1 MNIHLD
7 RTARFSRIRA
17 EMARHGIDVLVGTRS
32 GTVNYIAGAYLP
44 WRSLVV
50 FPRDGEPAV
59 FTFLLDLAR
68 IKHESWIADIVPY
81 VPRPG
86 GDLWELAISLLHARG
101 LDQGTIG
108 IELGHSIRTN
118 QGFLTATE
126 YDLLRAGLPRAKFV
140 NALPVIDRAA
150 FIKEPGEIALMRQA
164 AAMADS
170 AIASVRDQIEV
181 GMTETM
187 VAGIGE
193 LELRRLGS
201 EYHWAVTGGSEV
213 ASGYR
218 AAWPFCGTTPPSQ
231 KIIQAGE
238 NVIVD
243 FHPCYRG
250 YLSDLGHNL
259 FMGEMTSDQRKLAD
273 AFGDAAHVL
282 VDAMTVGNTV
292 RDVCRAVTACLE
304 KSGYLPHAI
313 PMYGHGLG
321 MIGNEWYA
329 AVVDNEE
336 FGPVV
341 LEENVVE
348 VAFLCITIP
357 GVAGFRME
365 CPVLATR
372 HGGEMLNSTPLRP
385 TVLPLD

>member
-1 MNIHLD
+1 LNIHLD
-7 RTARFSRIRA
+7 KAARFARIRA
-17 EMARHGIDVLVGTRS
+17 QMAEQDLDVLIGTRS

-50 FPRDGEPAV
+50 FSRDGHEAV
-59 FTFLLDLAR
+59 FTFLLDVAR
-68 IKHESWIADIVPY
+68 IKHESWLHDVVSY

-86 GDLWELAISLLHARG
+86 SDLWELAFEYIRKNGWAESTL
-101 LDQGTIG
+101 G

-126 YDLLRAGLPRAKFV
+126 YDLVRAGLPKAKLV

-170 AIASVRDQIEV
+170 AIGSVIRQIEP
-181 GMTETM
+181 GMSETY

-193 LELRRLGS
+193 MELRRLGS

-218 AAWPFCGTTPPSQ
+218 AAWPFCGTTPPSE

-250 YLSDLGHNL
+250 YLSDLGHNIFL
-259 FMGEMTSDQRKLAD
+259 GGMTPEQHKLAD
-273 AFGDAAHVL
+273 AFSDAAHVL
-282 VDAMTVGNTV
+282 VDAIKVGNTV
-292 RDVCRAVTACLE
+292 RDVSRAVIANLE
-304 KSGYLPHAI
+304 STGYLAHAI
-313 PMYGHGLG
+313 PMFGHGLG
-321 MIGNEWYA
+321 MIGNEWYVA
-329 AVVDNEE
+329 IVDNEE
-336 FGPVV
+336 FGGVV

-348 VAFLCITIP
+348 VAFLAITIP
-357 GVAGFRME
+357 GVAGLRME

-385 TVLPLD
+385 TVLALD

>member
-7 RTARFSRIRA
+7 RNARYARIRA

-32 GTVNYIAGAYLP
+32 GTVNWIAGAYLP

-50 FPRDGEPAV
+50 FPRDGEV
-59 FTFLLDLAR
+59 TVYTFLLDLAR
-68 IKHESWIADIVPY
+68 IQQESWVEKIVPY

-86 GDLWELAISLLHARG
+86 SDLWDLVIQQLRAQG
-101 LDQGTIG
+101 LDRATIG

-126 YDLLRAGLPRAKFV
+126 HQLLMAGLPDARLV
-140 NALPVIDRAA
+140 NALAVIDRAA

-164 AAMADS
+164 AAMADA
-170 AIASVRDQIEV
+170 AIAAVRREIEV

-193 LELRRLGS
+193 FELRRLGS

-213 ASGYR
+213 ASGHR
-218 AAWPFCGTTPPSQ
+218 AAWPYCGTTPATQ
-231 KIIQAGE
+231 KIIQAGD

-250 YLSDLGHNL
+250 YLSDLGHNF
-259 FMGEMTSDQRKLAD
+259 FMGEMTVEQRKLAD

-282 VDAMTVGNTV
+282 VDAMKVGTTIGEI
-292 RDVCRAVTACLE
+292 CRAVTGHLE
-304 KSGYLPHAI
+304 QSGYLRYAI
-313 PMYGHGLG
+313 PLFGHGLG

-329 AVVDNEE
+329 AVADSEE
-336 FGPVV
+336 FSPVV

-348 VAFLCITIP
+348 VAFMCIAIP
-357 GVAGFRME
+357 GVAGFRLE
-365 CPVLATR
+365 CPVLATK

-385 TVLPLD
+385 TVLAID